1 MERLGFGKSNPLKG
15 IVKVPGDKSITHRAI
30 MLGALAEGETW
41 VQDFLPAEDCLRTL
55 AIFQALGIQI
65 ERQQESLRIYG
76 KGPQGLREPTDVMDA
91 GNSGTCIR
99 LMTGLLSGQSFFSVL
114 TGDSS
119 LRQRP
124 MRRVVD
130 PLRDMGAVILGREDS
145 NLAPLAIQGRPLR
158 GIEYHVP
165 IPSAQVKSALLLAGL
180 YASGRTTIHE
190 TAKSRDHAERML
202 KHFGVELEER
212 GLSVSLV
219 GPASLQPREVQ
230 VPGDISSAAFL
241 MVAASVVKGSE
252 LQILDVGL
260 NPTRTGI
267 LEILL
272 EMGADIQVESQREF
286 SGEPVGNLT
295 IRSSSLRGTVV
306 KGEKLL
312 RALDEFPIL
321 CVAAALA
328 HGETVISDAA
338 ELRVKETDR
347 ITAMVQE
354 LSKMGVQVEEL
365 EDGVRIV
372 GKGKLQGAACDSHGD
387 HRVALA
393 LSVAG
398 LAAKGETLV
407 KNTEC
412 VEVSFP
418 GFYQLLKSVIST

>member
-1 MERLGFGKSNPLKG
+1 MERLGLGKSNPLKG
-15 IVKVPGDKSITHRAI
+15 TVKVPGDKSITHRAI
-30 MLGALAEGETW
+30 MLSALAEGESR
-41 VQDFLPAEDCLRTL
+41 VDGFLSAEDCLHTM
-55 AIFQALGIQI
+55 AAFQAMGIRI
-65 ERQQESLRIYG
+65 EREKEALRIHG
-76 KGPQGLREPTDVMDA
+76 RGIRGLKEPRDVIDT
-91 GNSGTCIR
+91 GNSGTCMR
-99 LMTGLLSGQSFFSVL
+99 LLMGLLSGQLFFCVL

-130 PLRDMGAVILGREDS
+130 PLREMGAVILGREDS
-145 NLAPLAIQGRPLR
+145 NLPPLAIHGSPLR
-158 GIEYHVP
+158 AVEYTVP
-165 IPSAQVKSALLLAGL
+165 MPSAQVKSALLLAGL
-180 YASGRTTIHE
+180 YASGKTTVQE
-190 TAKSRDHAERML
+190 PAKSRDHTERIL
-202 KHFGVELEER
+202 RYFGVEVEEQ
-212 GLSVSLV
+212 GLSCSLV
-219 GPASLQPREVQ
+219 GPAFLQAREVQ

-272 EMGADIQVESQREF
+272 QMGADIRVEDRREF
-286 SGEPVGNLT
+286 CGEPVGNLI
-295 IRSSSLRGTVV
+295 IRASSLRGVV
-306 KGEKLL
+306 IKGDQTL

-328 HGETVISDAA
+328 TGETTILDAS

-347 ITAMVQE
+347 ISTMVQE
-354 LSKMGVQVEEL
+354 LGKMGVQIEEF

-372 GKGKLQGAACDSHGD
+372 GRGRLQGVTCDSHGD

-407 KNTEC
+407 RNPEC

-418 GFYQLLKSVIST
+418 GFYSLLGNLATS